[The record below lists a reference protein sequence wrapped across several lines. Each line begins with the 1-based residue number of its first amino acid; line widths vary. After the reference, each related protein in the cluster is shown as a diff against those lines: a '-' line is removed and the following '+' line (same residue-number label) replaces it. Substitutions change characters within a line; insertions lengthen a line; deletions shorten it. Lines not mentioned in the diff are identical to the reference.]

1 MEGKTRYNHAM
12 SETVKLST
20 LIPDGKNANL
30 GSPRGNQ
37 MIEDSLRQY
46 GAGRSILLDKH
57 GRIIAG
63 NKTAENAGA
72 IGMEDVLVVQ
82 SDGTRLVAV
91 QRTDLDLDDPHT
103 RQLAI
108 ADNRS
113 SQVSLDWDTETL
125 KGLVEDGV
133 DLAPFWTADELA
145 AMWPQT
151 VDLLTDED
159 DVPPVPVEPV
169 SKLGDLY
176 ILGDHRLL
184 CGDST
189 VLADVERLMGGQ
201 KADMVFTDPPYNVDY
216 EGNYIQSGQI
226 LKKEEKVWSGGIKND
241 NRSDFAG
248 WLQSAYLV
256 ADQVMAEG
264 CAIYIWHPSGAEGR
278 HFWAGWLWDIWH
290 FQVDL
295 VWNKTSLIISRW
307 DYKPQH
313 EPCMYG
319 WKGKNR
325 TWTGPNNVA
334 TVWDIPRQ
342 QGRSGEERHHP
353 TQKPVSLC
361 DLAMANHSPAI
372 TLDLFGGSGSTLIA
386 CEKTGRRAFVME
398 IDPRYTDVIV
408 ARWEQATGKKA
419 VLSAG

>member
-1 MEGKTRYNHAM
+1 MRGAM
-12 SETVKLST
+12 RETVKLST
-20 LIPDGKNANL
+20 LIPDGKNANR
-30 GSPRGNQ
+30 GSERGNQ
-37 MIEDSLRQY
+37 MIEDSLREY

-113 SQVSLDWDTETL
+113 GQVSLDWDVDAL

-151 VDLLTDED
+151 MDLLTDED

-169 SKLGDLY
+169 SKLGDIY
-176 ILGDHRLL
+176 VLGNHRLM

-201 KADMVFTDPPYNVDY
+201 KAALFATDPPYGVAYGD
-216 EGNYIQSGQI
+216 ETGDEASKFGKIA
-226 LKKEEKVWSGGIKND
+226 ND
-241 NRSDFAG
+241 ENNG
-248 WLQSAYLV
+248 PKLQSFLEDAFTAWLPFLNPDAAWYLWHAQMTQGFFAAAAAAAAV
-256 ADQVMAEG
+256 LIHRQIIWVKPSLVMG
-264 CAIYIWHPSGAEGR
+264 HG
-278 HFWAGWLWDIWH
+278 
-290 FQVDL
+290 
-295 VWNKTSLIISRW
+295 
-307 DYKPQH
+307 DYHWKH
-313 EPCMYG
+313 ELCFYG
-319 WKGKNR
+319 WVKGNR
-325 TWTGPNNVA
+325 ARWLGDRKQT
-334 TVWDIPRQ
+334 TVWEI
-342 QGRSGEERHHP
+342 GRENDHIHP
-353 TQKPVSLC
+353 TQKPVEIFTRP
-361 DLAMANHSPAI
+361 MEFH
-372 TLDLFGGSGSTLIA
+372 TLRGEIVAEPFSGSGSQIIA
-386 CEKTGRRAFVME
+386 AEKMGRKCYAME
-398 IDPRYTDVIV
+398 LDPRYVDVAV
-408 ARWEQATGKKA
+408 TRWEQATGKKA

>member
-1 MEGKTRYNHAM
+1 MRGAM
-12 SETVKLST
+12 RETVKLST
-20 LIPDGKNANL
+20 LIPDGKNANR
-30 GSPRGNQ
+30 GSERGNQ
-37 MIEDSLRQY
+37 MIEDSLREY

-113 SQVSLDWDTETL
+113 GQVSLDWDVDAL

-151 VDLLTDED
+151 MDLLTDED

-176 ILGDHRLL
+176 LLGDHRLL

-189 VLADVERLMGGQ
+189 VLTDVERLMDGQ
-201 KADMVFTDPPYNVDY
+201 KADMVFTDPPYGVNLDTDY
-216 EGNYIQSGQI
+216 HAITGSSKSQLLDSGVKGKVYPKVIGDDAEFDPSLVLQFFD
-226 LKKEEKVWSGGIKND
+226 KCKEVFMFGGDYYAKNLPLGGWFVWDKCVT
-241 NRSDFAG
+241 SDG
-248 WLQSAYLV
+248 MVS
-256 ADQVMAEG
+256 E
-264 CAIYIWHPSGAEGR
+264 GAERMIGST
-278 HFWAGWLWDIWH
+278 FELCWS
-290 FQVDL
+290 
-295 VWNKTSLIISRW
+295 K
-307 DYKPQH
+307 QH
-313 EPCMYG
+313 HKRMIVRIYHRGCMSADHSA
-319 WKGKNR
+319 R
-325 TWTGPNNVA
+325 V
-334 TVWDIPRQ
+334 
-342 QGRSGEERHHP
+342 HP
-353 TQKPVSLC
+353 TQKPIQ
-361 DLAMANHSPAI
+361 PAQWFI
-372 TLDLFGGSGSTLIA
+372 ERFSEASAIIIDLFGGSGSTLIA
-386 CEKTGRRAFVME
+386 CEKTKRRCFMME
-398 IDPRYTDVIV
+398 LSPAYTDVII